1 MTTLMI
7 MSFICGFGAG
17 AIATIVFYEIKS
29 E

>member
-1 MTTLMI
+1 MDTLI
-7 MSFICGFGAG
+7 ILSFICGIGAG